1 VPFVIMDVIP
11 EDGLEEVEDTENEVA
26 DLQEELEGIQL
37 KEPTVEQTYVVLSYL
52 KLKKNLCAKFS
63 MLFSTFSCFE
73 VD

>member
-1 VPFVIMDVIP
+1 MDVIP

-52 KLKKNLCAKFS
+52 KLKKTCVQS
-63 MLFSTFSCFE
+63 FSCYFQPFH
-73 VD
+73 VLRLIDFW